1 MSPLLIAG
9 QAPRLRLRRIS
20 PAADILHNVIARRA
34 PCCRRLFVARATT
47 NNVYFNAV
55 VRPFYTF
62 AASRNNIFSKI
73 LSGCVSVFDS
83 YSSTYYITASPHQRT
98 FVLHAAQSP
107 NRAVARTGTRCRA
120 RKCMTVS
127 VQIFHEVNEEDSG
140 VCP

>member
-1 MSPLLIAG
+1 MKTPAG
-9 QAPRLRLRRIS
+9 NRTFLCLVAANDTQFPHPS
-20 PAADILHNVIARRA
+20 QYPAHKFRRA
-34 PCCRRLFVARATT
+34 PCRRPLFVARATT

-55 VRPFYTF
+55 AFLFYAF

-73 LSGCVSVFDS
+73 LSGCVLVFDS

-120 RKCMTVS
+120 RKCMTGHS
-127 VQIFHEVNEEDSG
+127 SSQFKYFMK
-140 VCP
+140 